1 MTGHIAGKTELTLAD
16 QFAAVYWAAPRAFRI
31 CVIALAILCP
41 AIVALELASAQA
53 NLTIIGAMVLFV
65 LSMPAFVAVN
75 HWRMSAEQKSIDY
88 WIDRERVVIRDGTGH
103 ALLTPWHAIQS
114 IEEHGAGLV
123 LKQKR
128 GGRWLVK
135 RAFAPEDLAM
145 LKLFRT
151 AGVSP
156 AHAHEAGE
164 TPAVR
169 R

>member
-1 MTGHIAGKTELTLAD
+1 VTGHIAGRTELTLAD
-16 QFAAVYWAAPRAFRI
+16 QYAAIYWAAPRAFRV
-31 CVIALAILCP
+31 CLIALVVLCP
-41 AIVALELASAQA
+41 LIVVLELASAQA
-53 NLTIIGAMVLFV
+53 NLTIIGAMLLFV

-88 WIDRERVVIRDGTGH
+88 WIDKDRVIIRDGTGH

-135 RAFAPEDLAM
+135 RAFAPADLAT
-145 LKLFRT
+145 LK
-151 AGVSP
+151 AMK
-156 AHAHEAGE
+156 
-164 TPAVR
+164 
-169 R
+169 